1 MSDTPIKDAL
11 DQLGSSGDGLTGSGA
26 FNERTKSLD
35 AGVEFTKS
43 WGSSWSTSAAWTY
56 TKELGNTIL
65 GKVTWRPKAK
75 E

>member
-1 MSDTPIKDAL
+1 MSDTPFKDAL
-11 DQLGSSGDGLTGSGA
+11 DKLGSSGDGLTGTVD
-26 FNERTKSLD
+26 FNERTKSVD
-35 AGVEFTKS
+35 AGVEVTKT
-43 WGSSWSTSAAWTY
+43 WGNWSTSAAWAY